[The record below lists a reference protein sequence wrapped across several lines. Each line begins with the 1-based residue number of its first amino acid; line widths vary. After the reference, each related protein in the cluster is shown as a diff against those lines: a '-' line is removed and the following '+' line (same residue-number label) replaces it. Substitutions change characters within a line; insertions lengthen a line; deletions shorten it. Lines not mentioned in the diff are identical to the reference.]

1 MSNNKNGQFSPAA
14 GRTSTRGSTSS
25 GSRGSRMLPLAS
37 HAGAC
42 GALRSSPAGAV
53 LRASRAARRARHRV
67 CRRGTCAHTRAPR
80 VPLAAPRD
88 ASSIRR
94 PAYHRCGPIGEST
107 RTESAARPPARCK
120 CSGAAWRESSTA
132 RPAAFRLLGMCCG
145 PYSPEGAAVATL
157 HESSPVILLPFI
169 NIMFVTKKKGFNS
182 FHKYHEKNNI
192 FKNSSKRKGKS
203 QKKKKL
209 KWRVWW

>member
-1 MSNNKNGQFSPAA
+1 MSNNKNRQFSPAA

-53 LRASRAARRARHRV
+53 LRATRASRAARRARHRV

-107 RTESAARPPARCK
+107 RTESAARPPPPARCK
-120 CSGAAWRESSTA
+120 CSGASRRPRVPRPSASSECAADPTA
-132 RPAAFRLLGMCCG
+132 L
-145 PYSPEGAAVATL
+145 
-157 HESSPVILLPFI
+157 
-169 NIMFVTKKKGFNS
+169 
-182 FHKYHEKNNI
+182 
-192 FKNSSKRKGKS
+192 
-203 QKKKKL
+203 
-209 KWRVWW
+209 RVQR